1 MLLKPGDIT
10 GGGGRPTYVLV
21 RPVEGDETLGD
32 GLDDCLVDVG
42 TLRMGVVAVTDGL
55 VEHLPRGSEEDEGG
69 PTCLMMLLTS
79 SFESTF
85 LSRLSSAVLMSTI
98 LNRGWNTR

>member
-10 GGGGRPTYVLV
+10 GGGGRLTYVLV
-21 RPVEGDETLGD
+21 RPVEGDETFGD

-55 VEHLPRGSEEDEGG
+55 VEHLPRGQRR
-69 PTCLMMLLTS
+69 T
-79 SFESTF
+79 
-85 LSRLSSAVLMSTI
+85 
-98 LNRGWNTR
+98 RGDRPA